1 MPSTLRF
8 VAPSD
13 RFGYSA
19 NMLDNTITQRPDA
32 RTAAAAADY
41 KILSPETVAAKAAAR
56 EDVFILDLRDGR
68 DWARGH
74 IPEAVSLPA
83 DVFAERH
90 PREVD
95 PDDEII
101 LVCERGLTSEA
112 AAKFL
117 ASQGFSDV
125 ATMAGGMNAYDG
137 PLQTR

>member
-1 MPSTLRF
+1 MAPDALRF
-8 VAPSD
+8 VAPRD
-13 RFGYSA
+13 RFGYPA
-19 NMLDNTITQRPDA
+19 DMLDNTITQRPDA
-32 RTAAAAADY
+32 GTAAADY
-41 KILSPETVAAKAAAR
+41 KILSPETVAAKAVAR

-68 DWARGH
+68 DWAHGH

-125 ATMAGGMNAYDG
+125 ATMAGGMNAYHG
-137 PLQTR
+137 PLETR